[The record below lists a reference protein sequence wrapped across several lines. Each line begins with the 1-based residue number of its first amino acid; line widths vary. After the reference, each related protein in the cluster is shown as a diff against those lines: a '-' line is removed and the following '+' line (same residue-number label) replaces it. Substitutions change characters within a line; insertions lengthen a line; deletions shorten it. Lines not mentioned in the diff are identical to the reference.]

1 MAHRVAILLAAVLA
15 ACLPGGAS
23 LAEARPAAEPLR
35 VLFIGNSLT
44 ATNDLPAEVARLARA
59 AGKSIETGSVVHAG
73 YALEDHWNQGDAR
86 AALATG
92 GWDVAIMQQGPSALP
107 ESQLQLST
115 WFARLAAEARAAG
128 TQPALLTVWP
138 ESYRRS
144 ALPEVMASYR
154 NAAREAGATVY
165 PAGEAWLRALQCNSR
180 LGLYGRDGFHPSRMG
195 TYLAALVVHGRLF
208 RASVRTRAVRLPVAK
223 PKVARLLQAS
233 AAITLGRWV
242 PVAERCGAK

>member
-1 MAHRVAILLAAVLA
+1 VATRLPILLCAALA
-15 ACLPGGAS
+15 ACLLGTVS

-35 VLFIGNSLT
+35 VLFVGNSLT

-59 AGKSIETGSVVHAG
+59 AGKQIETGTVVHG
-73 YALEDHWNQGDAR
+73 GFSLDDHWNQGDVR

-92 GWDVAIMQQGPSALP
+92 SWDLAIMQQGPSALP
-107 ESQLQLST
+107 DSQAQLRTS
-115 WFARLAAEARAAG
+115 FARLAAEARAAG

-138 ESYRRS
+138 ESYRRN

-154 NAAREAGATVY
+154 GAAREAGATVY
-165 PAGEAWLRALQCNSR
+165 PAGDAWLRAWQCNSR
-180 LGLYGRDGFHPSRMG
+180 LVLYGRDGFHPSRTG

-208 RASVRTRAVRLPVAK
+208 RASVRGRAVHLPGAK

-233 AAITLGRWV
+233 AATTLGRWV